1 MDKQSGRGNG
11 REVVLMVIFD
21 EEDMKWAMSVFN
33 VGTVVYPVPVEEDTN
48 DTTTGDDAVETE

>member
-1 MDKQSGRGNG
+1 
-11 REVVLMVIFD
+11 MVIFD

-33 VGTVVYPVPVEEDTN
+33 VSTVVYPVPVEEDTN